1 MIDNRRVGPLAP
13 EELAK
18 FPLTPDTPVWH
29 DGLPDWVTCAEL
41 PELAY
46 RFSHVTPP
54 PPPSAAAACP
64 PPQPPAVPVIET
76 EPIAE
81 TVIETTVTEEPVPC
95 PPTYMTW
102 SIVAT
107 VLCCL
112 PIGVV
117 GIIFASK
124 VTTAWRM
131 GDFRKAEKYSE
142 WTQWCIILS
151 ISLGLL
157 MSPIQMILGMI

>member
-1 MIDNRRVGPLAP
+1 MIDNRRVGPLTFD
-13 EELAK
+13 ELAAIA
-18 FPLTPDTPVWH
+18 LTADIPVWH
-29 DGLPDWVTCAEL
+29 DGLPDWTICGEL

-46 RFSHVTPP
+46 RFRRPTPP
-54 PPPSAAAACP
+54 PPPSVSENIR
-64 PPQPPAVPVIET
+64 PPQPPIVAEPEPV
-76 EPIAE
+76 AE
-81 TVIETTVTEEPVPC
+81 TIIEATVTRESEPC
-95 PPTYMTW
+95 PPTYMAW

-112 PIGVV
+112 PIGIV

-131 GDFRKAEKYSE
+131 GDLKNAEKYSE

-157 MSPIQMILGMI
+157 MSPIQMMIGMI